1 MTSDFEGDPISTI
14 EAMRRGLPIILR
26 NTFEAAQDIV
36 IDNGI
41 LLEKEWKEKEFIEAV
56 RKVYNNYE
64 FYSNNSIKL
73 GKRYDLETI
82 KEEWNKLFNYKE
94 TNYEN

>member
-1 MTSDFEGDPISTI
+1 MTSDNEGYPISTI

-41 LLEKEWKEKEFIEAV
+41 LLEKEWNEDNFIEVV

-64 FYSNNSIKL
+64 FYSENSIKL
-73 GKRYDLETI
+73 GKRYDFKKIDNEWQNLVKDLE
-82 KEEWNKLFNYKE
+82 KDKK
-94 TNYEN
+94 